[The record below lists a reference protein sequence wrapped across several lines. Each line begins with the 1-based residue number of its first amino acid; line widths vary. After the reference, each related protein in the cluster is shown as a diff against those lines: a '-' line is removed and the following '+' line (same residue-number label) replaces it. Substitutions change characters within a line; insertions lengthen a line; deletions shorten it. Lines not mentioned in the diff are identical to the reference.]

1 MDDLKT
7 TDLLCE
13 HVVIALS
20 RRATDQGIVH
30 ALVQAANSVAA
41 VSPLVDFEMGS
52 QKKLRWKLFDREADG
67 IRRVRKNVCTKLVVA
82 WISDCGRGT
91 ALPRRYN
98 QIRPWLVRPW
108 MRLSFDYLQI

>member
-67 IRRVRKNVCTKLVVA
+67 IRRVRKTSVPNWLSLGFPIAAGEQLCLSVIIKSDHGLFDHGCVC
-82 WISDCGRGT
+82 
-91 ALPRRYN
+91 
-98 QIRPWLVRPW
+98 
-108 MRLSFDYLQI
+108 